1 MFLQRIQNVQENA
14 ICIFVEPA
22 HLWMI
27 VETLQINIR
36 RRLKYVWTVLLPLIM
51 FTFNQKYNIQKL
63 VGTPLLNAY
72 QTSLWKYYQPWL
84 IVFHENVLLFSYSYS
99 LPLIAVLSYYFDAC
113 IVVRYYEL
121 SFTELLD
128 SRSNYWMPFGF
139 FLIVKY
145 QIVSTIQ
152 IYPIYILKIFSYDC
166 GNFRSFNQKYSWYS
180 QLFFVYI
187 FWYDC
192 RVFLWKVYHLSL
204 PTLVSLSINLIG
216 YPNERSFLYAS
227 QLHF

>member
-1 MFLQRIQNVQENA
+1 MNCAPSTRHVYLQSKIQYSETCRDSPLKCISDESLEILSALIDSLSWKYSSFLLFLQS
-14 ICIFVEPA
+14 
-22 HLWMI
+22 
-27 VETLQINIR
+27 
-36 RRLKYVWTVLLPLIM
+36 PLI
-51 FTFNQKYNIQKL
+51 
-63 VGTPLLNAY
+63 V
-72 QTSLWKYYQPWL
+72 
-84 IVFHENVLLFSYSYS
+84 
-99 LPLIAVLSYYFDAC
+99 VLSYYVEAC

-121 SFTELLD
+121 SFTELFD
-128 SRSNYWMPFGF
+128 SKSNYWMPFGF

-152 IYPIYILKIFSYDC
+152 IYPIYILKTLFYDC

-180 QLFFVYI
+180 QFCFIYI

-192 RVFLWKVYHLSL
+192 RVFLCKVYHLSL

-216 YPNERSFLYAS
+216 YASERSFLYAF